1 MKKAMCGIMI
11 LTIATIAPSVN
22 AETVA
27 WFNIS
32 SRCAGNMDAVSSY
45 LRTLDPGTANH
56 AKDLGMKFNEISSNL
71 ILLNDEARKQSED
84 VSAVKQS
91 ALYDFAFSDMRSAIE
106 SAGDRAPEGSLLDS
120 KEAGGAVMKQ
130 ARENIDFCFE
140 LLRRFEM
147 NK

>member
-1 MKKAMCGIMI
+1 MRGIMI
-11 LTIATIAPSVN
+11 LTITTNAPNAN

-32 SRCAGNMDAVSSY
+32 SRCAGYMDTVSSY
-45 LRTLDPGTANH
+45 LRTMDPGTANH
-56 AKDLGMKFNEISSNL
+56 AKDLGMKFNEISSNF

-84 VSAVKQS
+84 ANAVKQS
-91 ALYDFAFSDMRSAIE
+91 ALYDFAFSDMRSAVE

-120 KEAGGAVMKQ
+120 KEAGGAVMRQ
-130 ARENIDFCFE
+130 ARENIDVCFE

-147 NK
+147 NQ